1 MNQTAGDWRWFEM
14 FFNTVLCSSLKT
26 GKTSGLPWFCR
37 IERVGGCGSALLM
50 IWWSYL
56 PKIQNS
62 APDSYPL
69 SINRS
74 GPRDSFIIRN
84 YSFFTWM
91 ASLISCSNWQH
102 LCFVV
107 HKLRMNFM
115 WCKFCIN
122 SLIEK
127 FNLAPLRITFVLKF
141 VSAFSLRYLKPFLW
155 VEHDRWIGSRHV
167 HVLLHCV

>member
-1 MNQTAGDWRWFEM
+1 MYIIHLVLVLLNGVIHRDAVVSKTGKTSVYYVHSTYMPLLISYDSNGWRWFEM

-26 GKTSGLPWFCR
+26 GKTSGLPWFFR
-37 IERVGGCGSALLM
+37 IEHVSGCGSALLM

-56 PKIQNS
+56 PKIQNG

-74 GPRDSFIIRN
+74 GPRDSFIIRH

-91 ASLISCSNWQH
+91 ASLISCSNWDH

-115 WCKFCIN
+115 WCN
-122 SLIEK
+122 S
-127 FNLAPLRITFVLKF
+127 VL
-141 VSAFSLRYLKPFLW
+141 
-155 VEHDRWIGSRHV
+155 HQ
-167 HVLLHCV
+167 